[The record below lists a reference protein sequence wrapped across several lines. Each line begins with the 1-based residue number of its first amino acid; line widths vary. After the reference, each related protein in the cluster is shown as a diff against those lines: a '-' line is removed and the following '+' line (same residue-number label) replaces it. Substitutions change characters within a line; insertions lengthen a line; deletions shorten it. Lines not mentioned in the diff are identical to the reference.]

1 MENLPFYVYL
11 VFGITVFVGV
21 FLFYK
26 ASHDSKI
33 FLVIISLWIVI
44 QTVTSVSGFYT
55 ITDSVPPRVALLLIP
70 PLIMTIIL
78 FSTRRGKVFIDRL
91 DIRTLTLFHIIRI
104 PVEITLFWLFLHKA
118 VPGLMT
124 FEGRNFD
131 ILSGISAP
139 IVYYLVFINMK
150 LNRYALLIW
159 NFICLALLL
168 NIVFNAILSVPGVFQ
183 KFAFD
188 QPNLAILAFPF
199 ALLPSVL
206 VPLVLFSHLASIRL
220 ILLGKN
226 LNLKE

>member
-1 MENLPFYVYL
+1 
-11 VFGITVFVGV
+11 
-21 FLFYK
+21 
-26 ASHDSKI
+26 
-33 FLVIISLWIVI
+33 
-44 QTVTSVSGFYT
+44 
-55 ITDSVPPRVALLLIP
+55 
-70 PLIMTIIL
+70 
-78 FSTRRGKVFIDRL
+78 
-91 DIRTLTLFHIIRI
+91 
-104 PVEITLFWLFLHKA
+104 
-118 VPGLMT
+118 
-124 FEGRNFD
+124 
-131 ILSGISAP
+131 
-139 IVYYLVFINMK
+139 MK